1 MIPDGAEEHP
11 FFKQCFKGL
20 KGKSGEMTK
29 GRGTMTAKQEQF
41 GKSALT
47 GRFSAVGTRTPQVV

>member
-1 MIPDGAEEHP
+1 MIPDGAVEHP
-11 FFKQCFKGL
+11 FFKLCFKGL

-29 GRGTMTAKQEQF
+29 GMGTMAAKQEQF

-47 GRFSAVGTRTPQVV
+47 GRFSAVGTRRSQIV